1 MKSKKSLKAKLENKR
16 VIFFEIGLIIAL
28 SIVLCSFEI
37 KNEKRTTG
45 LYDISMDELIDPDIV
60 ITRRDKDKPKPE
72 KPEPPKKEDVFDEM
86 KILDN
91 NTMEK
96 TGVTFSSE
104 DEGKIVTEFEPINK
118 PVEKTEAVPFFKI
131 EKTPVFP
138 GGSTG
143 MLRFISSNVEYPRI
157 CVKEGISGIVY
168 VKFVVDESGKVTNVE
183 LHRSVDPNLDKA
195 ALDVV
200 KSMPDWKA
208 GEQNGKK
215 VAVWQ
220 VIPIKFVLE

>member
-1 MKSKKSLKAKLENKR
+1 MKNKKSFKARLENKR
-16 VIFFEIGLIIAL
+16 LIFFEIGLIIAL
-28 SIVLCSFEI
+28 SIVLCSFEV
-37 KNEKRTTG
+37 KSEKRATN
-45 LYDISMDELIDPDIV
+45 LSDITMDELIDYDID
-60 ITRRDKDKPKPE
+60 ITRQDEKKPEPE

-86 KILDN
+86 KILDD
-91 NTMEK
+91 NTREK

-104 DEGKIVTEFEPINK
+104 DEGKIVTEFKPVNE
-118 PVEKTEAVPFFKI
+118 PVEKTEPVPFYKI

-143 MLRFISSNVEYPRI
+143 MLKFISSNVEYPRI

-168 VKFVVDESGKVTNVE
+168 VRFVVDETGKVTNVE
-183 LHRSVDPNLDKA
+183 LQRSVDPYLDKA

-200 KSMPDWKA
+200 KSMPDWKP
-208 GEQNGKK
+208 GKQNDKN